1 MGRNPDP
8 SGWGQVEGPEQGW
21 PMPPLPQRP
30 PGKPKPRLSH
40 KTWLII
46 ASVVVG
52 LGIIGSLLPDPPDR
66 TGTAFP
72 TTTPAPLNAAP
83 STPSAKPSTPLAVPD
98 EADVTPTLS
107 ILTPTPTDTPTPEVP
122 LNASQAAEDW
132 WSEQGGDRIVS
143 TISQLDRYVAAAQ
156 AGNFS
161 SAQVSCVL
169 LQDHAS
175 ISSSRSLLTLPDL
188 NPVVGTDLVQAFE
201 DGRAGTQVAAD
212 RCSDFFEK
220 DDQAALVQSIEFA
233 AAGSSELDR
242 LLTGLSRLQGFR
254 KAKKFPQADAPAHI
268 ETPAQ
273 VQPVECFGARFRY
286 EKVAGL
292 SCDEAIAVLDRVE
305 KTGTTNGARNLETSD
320 YLCFYASFVESQE
333 GQADVICRNKVSEG
347 VSFEAWK
354 M

>member
-1 MGRNPDP
+1 MDRNPGP
-8 SGWGQVEGPEQGW
+8 SGWGQAERPGQGW
-21 PMPPLPQRP
+21 HMPPPPQRP
-30 PGKPKPRLSH
+30 PSKPKRRLSP

-66 TGTAFP
+66 TGIAFP
-72 TTTPAPLNAAP
+72 TTTPAPLTTAP
-83 STPSAKPSTPLAVPD
+83 PAPPAKPSAPSAAPD
-98 EADVTPTLS
+98 KATVTPTRP
-107 ILTPTPTDTPTPEVP
+107 ILTPTPTNTPTPEP
-122 LNASQAAEDW
+122 GLNARQAAEDW

-143 TISQLDRYVAAAQ
+143 TISQLDRYVAAAK

-188 NPVVGTDLVQAFE
+188 NPVIGADLVQAFQ

-212 RCSDFFEK
+212 RCSDFFER
-220 DDQAALVQSIEFA
+220 DDQVALAQSIESA
-233 AAGSSELDR
+233 TVGSSELNR

-254 KAKKFPQADAPAHI
+254 KAKKFPQADAPAEI
-268 ETPAQ
+268 ETPAHTE
-273 VQPVECFGARFRY
+273 PVRCFGARFRY
-286 EKVAGL
+286 ENIAGL

-333 GQADVICRNKVSEG
+333 GQADVVCRSKILDG
-347 VSFEAWK
+347 VSFEAWR